1 MSKNKNV
8 SNLANNYSKAGLRW
22 DLELCEAC
30 QLLTQNNAVQW
41 VNLERIPTRC
51 IIGLDYVNYIK
62 QLLQLVT
69 DVTNAKKIWQVLL
82 NYEATNCSL
91 YCICLNTVPNY
102 QTVKLM
108 LHWCSTFVIVYL
120 CFVFLMQPWR
130 ISVRRKCNTNVNVV
144 WFHLQ
149 ATVQP

>member
-62 QLLQLVT
+62 QLLQLIT

-82 NYEATNCSL
+82 NYEATNCGL

-130 ISVRRKCNTNVNVV
+130 ISVRWKCNTNVNVV